1 MGYYVKPQSGRK
13 SGVLTR
19 CYGVSE
25 ESLWRCEAKGWNWRE
40 SNTDEV
46 LKLEKDVSRTLQDGE
61 KEKQNKCLRGYC
73 QKNCRSS
80 YNLRNIVSKNLDEI
94 EKLRTRGQFNAVV
107 QCCYDWPR
115 DVFGWVGKRRE
126 WVNRRGYGLH
136 RLIIFSHALP
146 LAKCEMHWC
155 GFINVKKE

>member
-1 MGYYVKPQSGRK
+1 MTDSVISTLKEVGLCLWDTMS
-13 SGVLTR
+13 SHNL
-19 CYGVSE
+19 E
-25 ESLWRCEAKGWNWRE
+25 ENLESLQDAMESLKKVYEDVKQRVEIEEKVTQMKCTNQVFGWLH
-40 SNTDEV
+40 EV

-107 QCCYDWPR
+107 QCCYD
-115 DVFGWVGKRRE
+115 
-126 WVNRRGYGLH
+126 
-136 RLIIFSHALP
+136 
-146 LAKCEMHWC
+146 
-155 GFINVKKE
+155 

>member
-1 MGYYVKPQSGRK
+1 MTDSLISTLREVGSCLWDILSSHNLEENLK
-13 SGVLTR
+13 SLQDAM
-19 CYGVSE
+19 
-25 ESLWRCEAKGWNWRE
+25 ESLKKVYEDVKQRVEIEEKVTQMKCTNQVFGWLH
-40 SNTDEV
+40 EV

-107 QCCYDWPR
+107 QCCYD
-115 DVFGWVGKRRE
+115 
-126 WVNRRGYGLH
+126 
-136 RLIIFSHALP
+136 
-146 LAKCEMHWC
+146 
-155 GFINVKKE
+155 